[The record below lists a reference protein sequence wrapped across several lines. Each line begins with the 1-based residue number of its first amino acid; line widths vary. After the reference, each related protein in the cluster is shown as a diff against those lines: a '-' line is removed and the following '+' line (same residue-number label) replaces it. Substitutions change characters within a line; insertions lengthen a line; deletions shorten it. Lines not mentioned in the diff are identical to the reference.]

1 MPQRVRVRDCSKEE
15 VKMLLSHLPWWKKM
29 LGRILP
35 NTVEEYRLKYYTEE
49 IVNERAPAKVRKKR
63 KEQRKARRQ
72 MRARS

>member
-1 MPQRVRVRDCSKEE
+1 MPQRVRIRDCSKDE

-29 LGRILP
+29 LGRIWP
-35 NTVEEYRLKYYTEE
+35 NIVGEYRLKYYVEE
-49 IVNERAPAKVRKKR
+49 IVTERASANVRKKR